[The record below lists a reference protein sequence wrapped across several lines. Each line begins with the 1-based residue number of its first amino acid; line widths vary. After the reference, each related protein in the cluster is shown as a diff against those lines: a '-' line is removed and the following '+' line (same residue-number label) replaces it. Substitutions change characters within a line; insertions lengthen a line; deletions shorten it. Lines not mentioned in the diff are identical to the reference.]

1 MSSNTEYNGWTNYE
15 TWRVNLEFGF
25 ADNPELFK
33 EYSKEDLQEYVEE
46 TLTEDVSLNT
56 ANEEYKT
63 SITLSY
69 ALAFTDAVN
78 WYEITRHL
86 KENC

>member
-1 MSSNTEYNGWTNYE
+1 MGTNTEYNGWSNYE

-25 ADNPELFK
+25 IDNPELYK
-33 EYSKEDLQEYVEE
+33 EYSGDDLKDYVEE
-46 TLTEDVSLNT
+46 ILELDITDT
-56 ANEEYKT
+56 K

-69 ALAFTDAVN
+69 ALAFIDNVN
-78 WYEITRHL
+78 WYEITRYL

>member
-33 EYSKEDLQEYVEE
+33 EYSGDDLKEYVEE
-46 TLTEDVSLNT
+46 TLTEDTNSNSL
-56 ANEEYKT
+56 
-63 SITLSY
+63 TLSY

-78 WYEITRHL
+78 WYEITRYL